1 MGVTFIAKEGTYT
14 APATLTTKTI
24 TENGTY
30 LAVDDSAN
38 GYSSVTVNVEGGGGS
53 SDFSTAEVT
62 IINNSGATV
71 TLGDIFAPLFQI
83 STDFTKVSYGT
94 EIANNETLVLDL
106 LTPIDLGETPIASV
120 VTGVVTNM
128 VNCSV
133 DDGDI
138 FITDSLQNSSCTIT
152 IS

>member
-1 MGVTFIAKEGTYT
+1 MINWFNMPDEGLSNGGLFEVKELE
-14 APATLTTKTI
+14 A

-30 LAVDDSAN
+30 ETKGEMYN
-38 GYSSVTVNVEGGGGS
+38 KVTVNVEGGGGS

-71 TLGDIFAPLFQI
+71 TLGDILAPIFQVT
-83 STDFTKVSYGT
+83 SDFRVVKLDT
-94 EIANNETLVLDL
+94 EIANNETLVLNL
-106 LTPIDLGETPIASV
+106 LTPIDLGEIPIASV
-120 VTGVVTNM
+120 LTGVVTNM

-133 DDGDI
+133 DDGDM
-138 FITDSLQNSSCTIT
+138 FITNPAQDSSCTIT